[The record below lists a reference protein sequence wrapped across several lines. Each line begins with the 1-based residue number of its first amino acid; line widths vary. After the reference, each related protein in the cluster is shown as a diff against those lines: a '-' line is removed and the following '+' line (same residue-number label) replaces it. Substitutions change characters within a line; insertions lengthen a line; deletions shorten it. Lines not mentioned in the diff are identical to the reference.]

1 MTTETNPGSNGA
13 VWAPE
18 DLVLESMRL
27 AERAHRPQRRK
38 APEGQDRPAYFLH
51 LAEVAW
57 MLQDAD
63 MEGDVVAA
71 GYLHDMIEDCGYTQ
85 EQLAEETGNPRVA
98 ELVDWVSEP
107 EKDRSWEERN
117 GVYLERMREA
127 PMEVLALSCADKTS
141 NLRDML
147 RLIDRGYELDSFL
160 SVGKEKQVAK
170 FEGLDELY
178 SGVVPEKIHSRYTTA
193 LKRLKTSNV

>member
-1 MTTETNPGSNGA
+1 MTTEGRGRATETNPGSNGA
-13 VWAPE
+13 AWAPE

-85 EQLAEETGNPRVA
+85 EQLAEETGNPRVS
-98 ELVDWVSEP
+98 ELVDLVSEP
-107 EKDRSWEERN
+107 EKD
-117 GVYLERMREA
+117 
-127 PMEVLALSCADKTS
+127 
-141 NLRDML
+141 
-147 RLIDRGYELDSFL
+147 
-160 SVGKEKQVAK
+160 
-170 FEGLDELY
+170 
-178 SGVVPEKIHSRYTTA
+178 
-193 LKRLKTSNV
+193 